1 MAAKLVIK
9 HPNNAI
15 TSEMSQS
22 LFLAMF
28 TSDNIITVL
37 NNNMLSFII
46 IPEECGENASLKT

>member
-1 MAAKLVIK
+1 MAAKLVIE

-28 TSDNIITVL
+28 AFTSDNIITVL
-37 NNNMLSFII
+37 NNNMLSFM
-46 IPEECGENASLKT
+46 CFD